1 MARGVGS
8 TRHDLSLGQASPE
21 AKGFGAK
28 TQVFALRT
36 PGVYDGVMADL
47 LDLSVVVPMR
57 NEAGNARPLADEI
70 NAALAGKRTYEI
82 VFVDDGSADATA
94 LELAALAA
102 ADARV
107 RVISHVSSCGQS
119 QATISG
125 VATARGSWIATLD
138 GDGQNDPA
146 DIPKLLAE
154 RDQRGPAA
162 DRMVFIGRRAKRQ
175 DSVMRLIASR
185 VANGVRGALLGDR
198 TPDSGC
204 GIKLIRR
211 DLFLELPR
219 FNALH
224 RFTPALVI
232 RAGGGVVSVPVNHRA
247 RTRGISKYGIVQR
260 GLIGLVDLWGV
271 FWLLRRNTLPRLR

>member
-1 MARGVGS
+1 MLSARP
-8 TRHDLSLGQASPE
+8 RP
-21 AKGFGAK
+21 
-28 TQVFALRT
+28 QVFALHSR
-36 PGVYDGVMADL
+36 GVYDGVMADF

-57 NEAGNARPLADEI
+57 NEAGNAAPLAGEI
-70 NAALAGKRTYEI
+70 HAALSGKLAYEI
-82 VFVDDGSADATA
+82 LLVDDGSSDATA
-94 LELAALAA
+94 AELAALAA

-125 VATARGSWIATLD
+125 VAIAHGVWIATLD

-146 DIPKLLAE
+146 DLPKLLAE
-154 RDQRGPAA
+154 RDRRSAE
-162 DRMVFIGRRAKRQ
+162 RTLFIGRRAKRQ
-175 DSVMRLIASR
+175 DSLMRLVASK
-185 VANGVRGALLGDR
+185 VANSVRRSLLHDS

-204 GIKLIRR
+204 GLKLIRR

-224 RFTPALVI
+224 RFMPALVI
-232 RAGGGVVSVPVNHRA
+232 RAGGSVVSVPVNHRP
-247 RTRGISKYGIVQR
+247 RTRGTSKYGIVQR

-271 FWLLRRNTLPRLR
+271 FWLLRRNTLPRYR